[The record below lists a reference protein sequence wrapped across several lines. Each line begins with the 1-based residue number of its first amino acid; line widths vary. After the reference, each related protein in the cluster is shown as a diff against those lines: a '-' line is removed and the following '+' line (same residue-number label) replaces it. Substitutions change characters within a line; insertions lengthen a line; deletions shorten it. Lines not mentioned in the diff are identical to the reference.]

1 MDISTVIQ
9 IIIGFVGLIII
20 AMPFSDNYKI
30 INYKY
35 VGYGILSQII
45 LAAILLKVPFII
57 SAFEILGNGVVILQ
71 EATVEG
77 AKFVFGYPPS
87 DDSNP
92 YRSLPVSYTHLT
104 LPTKRIV

>member
-1 MDISTVIQ
+1 MDIYSLLQ
-9 IIIGFVGLIII
+9 IIIGFIGLIII

-35 VGYGILSQII
+35 VTYGVLSQII

-57 SAFEILGNGVVILQ
+57 SAFEILGNGVIILQ

-87 DDSNP
+87 DESSP
-92 YRSLPVSYTHLT
+92 YRSLLETFAFGV
-104 LPTKRIV
+104 LP